1 MNRPFPFMG
10 TVDAASRR
18 IGNLLRDVVTEALL
32 YLTNRVARRQRRVT
46 SRTRNC
52 KAYPDAEHASFCC
65 LQQALHVILSKAWG
79 SGRPA
84 QQKPSKGKTDL
95 RAVIIARKASKRS

>member
-1 MNRPFPFMG
+1 MQ
-10 TVDAASRR
+10 TERR
-18 IGNLLRDVVTEALL
+18 SKRSTHCATEL
-32 YLTNRVARRQRRVT
+32 YEWPDLGPTHTEVGVADGG
-46 SRTRNC
+46 
-52 KAYPDAEHASFCC
+52 KAR
-65 LQQALHVILSKAWG
+65 G